1 MQQLTPKKWKAVSH
15 LKTDLPDKLKI
26 ILTKLNEIQENK
38 DKQLNKMRKTTHE
51 QNYKVNKEIEAI
63 EKIKKKSWSQSIQ

>member
-1 MQQLTPKKWKAVSH
+1 MQQLTPKKWKAVSR
-15 LKTDLPDKLKI
+15 LTTDLSDKLKI
-26 ILTKLNEIQENK
+26 ILKKLNEIRENK

-63 EKIKKKSWSQSIQ
+63 EKIKKKSWSQSI